1 MKIVIDRIE
10 GEFAVCELPDMQIVN
25 IPLSLLEDAKEG
37 DVYSI
42 EKDESEKEERVKKAQ
57 SLFDKLVNR
66 D

>member
-25 IPLSLLEDAKEG
+25 IPLCLLEDAKEG

>member
-25 IPLSLLEDAKEG
+25 IPLCLFDDAKEG
-37 DVYSI
+37 DIYSI
-42 EKDESEKEERVKKAQ
+42 EKDESEKEERGKKAQ
-57 SLFDKLVNR
+57 SLFDKLINR

>member
-10 GEFAVCELPDMQIVN
+10 GEIAVCELPDMKIVN
-25 IPLSLLEDAKEG
+25 IPLCLFENVKEG

-42 EKDESEKEERVKKAQ
+42 EKDETEREARVNKAQ